1 MTVHVDPSDRLST
14 RVLRLLAVAPGPMT
28 VDQMAVA
35 LNLTGVDRKRLTSVV
50 MNFRTRGRIVQRGR
64 LAGVSGRPG
73 LWTITDAAREALA
86 RDTSKGWR
94 PARTRYWNA
103 WRVPKPDK
111 RPRPRLFKLAP
122 ETVVGSV
129 PRDNAMWRAAAAVV
143 PRRIPPAERDD
154 LIMDLVVAQLEGET
168 DLLAAL
174 KRARR
179 ERDKALNSHRTISLD
194 AVVRGTESL
203 RLIDTLTM
211 ETERA

>member
-1 MTVHVDPSDRLST
+1 MTVYVDPSDRLST

-28 VDQMAVA
+28 VDQMAVS
-35 LNLTGVDRKRLTSVV
+35 LNLTTGERKRLTAVV

-64 LAGVSGRPG
+64 LPNVSGRPG
-73 LWTITDAAREALA
+73 LWTITEAAREALA

-94 PARTRYWNA
+94 PARTRYWNR

-111 RPRPRLFKLAP
+111 RRKVRQFTLSALP
-122 ETVVGSV
+122 VVGSV
-129 PRDNAMWRAAAAVV
+129 PHGNAMWRAAAAVV
-143 PRRIPPAERDD
+143 PRRLPDRDD

-168 DLLAAL
+168 DLIAAL
-174 KRARR
+174 KRARAA
-179 ERDKALNSHRTISLD
+179 RDKPLTSPRTISVD

-203 RLIDTLTM
+203 RLLDTFTT